1 MQKQQLRCEALFVLP
16 GWSVELGVGMLNLLK
31 WLPVSL
37 ALVSS
42 GCMGF
47 YGTRS
52 TYGGSGSGVA
62 VNGAEV
68 SMQVKPEGT
77 SGGSYALSAMVV
89 GVGVANL
96 DGPFRWRIEA
106 EGREGVHQALYVTRI
121 RTKTSVT
128 KRDEVYPD
136 KWLGEKI
143 PFTKKQSYPDGV
155 VKAVF
160 EIPGRLEVK
169 PKEDGTLE
177 VLADVTIQ
185 AKGRRVGKTV
195 KFLLDPASKD
205 DREVIFLPAEIV
217 SSIGKPVSEWEEEG
231 WDE

>member
-1 MQKQQLRCEALFVLP
+1 
-16 GWSVELGVGMLNLLK
+16 MLKLLK

-37 ALVSS
+37 VLMTS

-52 TYGGSGSGVA
+52 TYGGSSSGA
-62 VNGAEV
+62 DVNGAVV

-106 EGREGVHQALYVTRI
+106 EGKEGVHEALYVTRI

-128 KRDEVYPD
+128 KRDEIYPER
-136 KWLGEKI
+136 WLGEKI
-143 PFTKKQSYPDGV
+143 PFSKKQSYSDGV

-160 EIPGRLEVK
+160 EIPGRLAVK
-169 PKEDGTLE
+169 PKEDGALE

-185 AKGRRVGKTV
+185 ANGKRVGKRV
-195 KFLLDPASKD
+195 KFLLDPATKA

-217 SSIGKPVSEWEEEG
+217 SSIGKPMSEWEEEG

>member
-1 MQKQQLRCEALFVLP
+1 MAI
-16 GWSVELGVGMLNLLK
+16 
-31 WLPVSL
+31 
-37 ALVSS
+37 ALVCP
-42 GCMGF
+42 GCMSF

-52 TYGGSGSGVA
+52 TYGGSGEGVK
-62 VNGAEV
+62 VNGADV

-77 SGGSYALSAMVV
+77 SGGSYVLSAMVV
-89 GVGVANL
+89 GVGKANL

-106 EGREGVHQALYVTRI
+106 EGKEGVHEALFVTRI

-136 KWLGEKI
+136 KWLGDRIAFKR
-143 PFTKKQSYPDGV
+143 KKAYPEGV

-160 EIPGRLEVK
+160 EIPGQLKVK
-169 PKEDGTLE
+169 PKEDGKLE

-185 AKGRRVGKTV
+185 ANGRRVGKRV
-195 KFLLDPASKD
+195 KFLLDPTSKN

-217 SSIGKPVSEWEEEG
+217 SSIGKPMSEWEEKG

>member
-1 MQKQQLRCEALFVLP
+1 MPGCHVQLDKRMTTLLNYLLVFFVL
-16 GWSVELGVGMLNLLK
+16 VT
-31 WLPVSL
+31 
-37 ALVSS
+37 S
-42 GCMGF
+42 GCIGF
-47 YGTRS
+47 YGKRS
-52 TYGGSGSGVA
+52 TYGGSGSAVA

-106 EGREGVHQALYVTRI
+106 EGREGIHEALYVTRI
-121 RTKTSVT
+121 RTKTLLT
-128 KRDEVYPD
+128 KRDELYPD
-136 KWLGEKI
+136 RWLGDKI
-143 PFTKKQSYPDGV
+143 PFSKKQSYPDGV

-169 PKEDGTLE
+169 PKEDGALE

-185 AKGRRVGKTV
+185 ARGKRVGKTV

-217 SSIGKPVSEWEEEG
+217 SSIGKPMSEWEEEG

>member
-1 MQKQQLRCEALFVLP
+1 MVYF
-16 GWSVELGVGMLNLLK
+16 LK
-31 WLPVSL
+31 WLPVSCVL
-37 ALVSS
+37 WAS
-42 GCMGF
+42 GCVGF

-52 TYGGSGSGVA
+52 TYGAAVEGVE
-62 VNGAEV
+62 VNGARIT
-68 SMQVKPEGT
+68 MQVKPEGT
-77 SGGSYALSAMVV
+77 SGGSYALTAMVV

-106 EGREGVHQALYVTRI
+106 EGKEGVHEALYVTRI

-143 PFTKKQSYPDGV
+143 PFSKKQSYPAGV

-169 PKEDGTLE
+169 PKEDGALE
-177 VLADVTIQ
+177 VLADVTVL
-185 AKGRRVGKTV
+185 ANGRRAGSTV
-195 KFLLDPASKD
+195 KFRLDPASKD

-217 SSIGKPVSEWEEEG
+217 SSIGKPMSEWEEEG

>member
-1 MQKQQLRCEALFVLP
+1 MLILLR
-16 GWSVELGVGMLNLLK
+16 WIS
-31 WLPVSL
+31 VSL
-37 ALVSS
+37 VLLTS
-42 GCMGF
+42 GCVGF

-52 TYGGSGSGVA
+52 TYGGSGSGVV
-62 VNGAEV
+62 VNGADV

-106 EGREGVHQALYVTRI
+106 KGKEGVHEALYVTRI

-128 KRDEVYPD
+128 KRDEVYPER
-136 KWLGEKI
+136 WLGEKI
-143 PFTKKQSYPDGV
+143 PFTKKQSYQAGV

-169 PKEDGTLE
+169 PKEDGALE

-185 AKGRRVGKTV
+185 ANGKRVGKRV
-195 KFLLDPASKD
+195 KFLLDPTSKD

-217 SSIGKPVSEWEEEG
+217 SSIGKPISEWEEEG
-231 WDE
+231 WDD